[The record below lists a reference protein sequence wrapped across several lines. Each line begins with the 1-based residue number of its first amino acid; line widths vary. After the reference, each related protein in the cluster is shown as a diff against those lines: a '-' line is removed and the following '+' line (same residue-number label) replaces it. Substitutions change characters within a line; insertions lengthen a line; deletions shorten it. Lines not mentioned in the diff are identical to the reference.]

1 LILISQGHFT
11 FELTLAGLLEDI
23 LTRFKDERILLSLSD
38 PAIGIKGDL
47 FIAESTIFAA
57 RVEKPPI
64 EGYAALRNLCQFAG
78 AEFAMSKYEQTEPD
92 PTKRTIC
99 IDLAKLIKS
108 VPSLP
113 VDPSSLFSS
122 EALMNKAPSN
132 FVVGAPVVVAVPPMQ
147 LPTLPPPGTEYP
159 QPDEQ
164 NSSSAKQRID
174 QAFEAAVQKR
184 AAAKGKESPLAMRR
198 ATVASSPAPA
208 ESPASYLQATQPAP
222 PSSNGDPANGGSKL
236 AQAAAMLA
244 SASSSNPAPALA
256 PAPVATPTPIPAPP
270 VAQVSIP
277 APAPPPVSAPAPPPV
292 PAPAPPPV
300 SAPAPATAAAIAPS
314 PTSSPT
320 PPSMP
325 TQSPPIRQNAV
336 GLGTGEIDWHAV
348 RESAKRVEPV
358 SKEPTV
364 QFSLAEQ
371 IQQELSASDEEE
383 EVAEPIKRQALKR
396 SFVGPLAAVR
406 LFAAKIGRLVLPV
419 AIIIVV
425 LQGGKLWLD
434 AHGGSSAMKLPTLD
448 FLGKQNKKAPAPTTH
463 KESTKPV
470 HATSHRDVVS
480 HPAVSHPVSV
490 KSASGH
496 SSAVKAAASPKDS
509 NKNASAK
516 AAAPESSAPSNNPAA
531 GNDRIVG
538 TGSSRYPNSLIMRD
552 HIKPSVQLPPR
563 RHAYQ
568 TAPDAGDDSK

>member
-38 PAIGIKGDL
+38 PAIGIRGDL

-57 RVEKPPI
+57 RVEKPSI

-78 AEFAMSKYEQTEPD
+78 AEFALSKYERTEPD
-92 PTKRTIC
+92 PAKRTMC

-113 VDPSSLFSS
+113 VDPSSLFSTD
-122 EALMNKAPSN
+122 ALMNKTPLNS
-132 FVVGAPVVVAVPPMQ
+132 VVGAPVVIAVPPMQ
-147 LPTLPPPGTEYP
+147 LPPLPPPGTEYP

-184 AAAKGKESPLAMRR
+184 VAAKGKESPLAMRKV
-198 ATVASSPAPA
+198 AVASSPTAP
-208 ESPASYLQATQPAP
+208 ESPASHLQGAQPAP
-222 PSSNGDPANGGSKL
+222 PPSNGDGTNGGSKL
-236 AQAAAMLA
+236 AQAAAMLT
-244 SASSSNPAPALA
+244 SAPSATPAPALA
-256 PAPVATPTPIPAPP
+256 PVPLASPTPTPAPAPALAKAP
-270 VAQVSIP
+270 IP
-277 APAPPPVSAPAPPPV
+277 APAPAPAIAKASVPAPSPISPPAISPLASPPV
-292 PAPAPPPV
+292 P
-300 SAPAPATAAAIAPS
+300 
-314 PTSSPT
+314 
-320 PPSMP
+320 
-325 TQSPPIRQNAV
+325 QNAV

-348 RESAKRVEPV
+348 RESAKKVEPV
-358 SKEPTV
+358 SKEPTL

-406 LFAAKIGRLVLPV
+406 LFTAKIGRFVLPI

-425 LQGGKLWLD
+425 FQGGKLWLD
-434 AHGGSSAMKLPTLD
+434 AHGGSAAMKLPTLD
-448 FLGKQNKKAPAPTTH
+448 FFGKQNKKAPAPTAH
-463 KESTKPV
+463 KESTKAV
-470 HATSHRDVVS
+470 HASSHRNVASHSVVS
-480 HPAVSHPVSV
+480 HQSSA

-496 SSAVKAAASPKDS
+496 SSAVKAAASPKNS
-509 NKNASAK
+509 TKNASAK
-516 AAAPESSAPSNNPAA
+516 AAAPASSVTSNNSTAA
-531 GNDRIVG
+531 TDRIVG
-538 TGSSRYPNSLIMRD
+538 TGSSKYPNSLIMRD
-552 HIKPSVQLPPR
+552 QIKPSVQLPPR

-568 TAPDAGDDSK
+568 TAPDPGDDSK